1 MHFLWTISIAI
12 LAQIVHNKSTISALK
27 GGEKMDGE
35 KIGQILRGLR
45 GEKSAVE
52 VSSALGISKSA
63 LAMYERGDRI
73 PRDEIKVRIA
83 KYYKKSVQSIFFI

>member
-1 MHFLWTISIAI
+1 M
-12 LAQIVHNKSTISALK
+12 HNKSTISALK

-83 KYYKKSVQSIFFI
+83 KDYKKSVQSIFFI

>member
-1 MHFLWTISIAI
+1 M
-12 LAQIVHNKSTISALK
+12 HNKSTISALK
-27 GGEKMDGE
+27 GGE

>member
-1 MHFLWTISIAI
+1 
-12 LAQIVHNKSTISALK
+12 
-27 GGEKMDGE
+27 MDGE

-63 LAMYERGDRI
+63 LAMYERGDRL
-73 PRDEIKVRIA
+73 PRDDLKGRIA
-83 KYYKKSVQSIFFI
+83 NSYKKSVQSRWFM